1 MKHFT
6 DTQIL
11 QLLEEE
17 LRRQLK
23 FAEEKQKNIPDATI
37 GLLYNREV
45 TILRSL
51 VQSLE
56 YYKNYTYEEWHTD
69 TF

>member
-56 YYKNYTYEEWHTD
+56 YYKNYTYEE
-69 TF
+69 